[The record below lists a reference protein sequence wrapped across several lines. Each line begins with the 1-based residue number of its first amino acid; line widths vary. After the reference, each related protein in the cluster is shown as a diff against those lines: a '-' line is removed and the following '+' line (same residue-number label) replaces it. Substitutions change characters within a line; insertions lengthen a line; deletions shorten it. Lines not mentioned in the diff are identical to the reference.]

1 MAAPGF
7 VDLSEIRRMAV
18 QLAELGP
25 MTEIM
30 AKTVV
35 KSTGE
40 MTVQIARDL
49 VPVDTGHLLSTITL
63 DIDSDGLGFYA
74 YALADY
80 AGYVEYGTSR
90 MPPQPYMN
98 PAFDRAVTVGEAAMA
113 ALLFRYLG

>member
-1 MAAPGF
+1 MAPAF
-7 VDLSEIRRMAV
+7 VDMSELNRMAI

-30 AKTVV
+30 AKTVI

-40 MTVQIARDL
+40 MTVQIASDL
-49 VPVDTGHLLSTITL
+49 VPVLTGHLLSTITL

-80 AGYVEYGTSR
+80 AGYVEYGTSK
-90 MPPQPYMN
+90 MAPQPYMN
-98 PAFDRAVTVGEAAMA
+98 PAFDRAVSVGETALA